1 MRFAAALLALALAAC
16 NQQPAAPAAEEEH
29 VFVRVPPPWFIC
41 DSLNETSVFVFER
54 TSNNDVH
61 VAEYGKSYGG
71 LLARNGYFVGDEEG
85 AAGSINVEL
94 VRDNGSDAWVRQINP
109 GMLETPSSAY
119 TLPFVSTLIEGR
131 EVQCRWMPRTRV
143 AGFTSRR
150 SFVVSEDAAGAIT
163 YSAYNFADAGSARA
177 VSGAENARTTNASL
191 ELRNGVA
198 GQTPEATTYTFETQ
212 GFRYVLS
219 LNRDG
224 TGLLD
229 VTRDGAP
236 LTSEPLI
243 GYQQGAAPA
252 PAAATP

>member
-1 MRFAAALLALALAAC
+1 MRFAVALLALTLAAC
-16 NQQPAAPAAEEEH
+16 TQQPAPPAAEEEQISM
-29 VFVRVPPPWFIC
+29 RVPAPWFIC
-41 DSLNETSVFVFER
+41 DSINGASVFVFER
-54 TSNNDVH
+54 TANNDVH
-61 VAEYGKSYGG
+61 VAEYGKSDGG

-85 AAGSINVEL
+85 AAGSINTEL
-94 VRDNGSDAWVRQINP
+94 VRDNGSDAWVHQTNP
-109 GMLETPSSAY
+109 GMLETPASAY
-119 TLPFVSTLIEGR
+119 TRPFGSAQIEGR
-131 EVQCRWMPRTRV
+131 DIQCRWMPRTRV

-150 SFVVSEDAAGAIT
+150 SFVVHEDAAGAIT
-163 YSAYNFADAGSARA
+163 YSAYNFADNASARA
-177 VSGAENARTTNASL
+177 ASGAENARTTNASL

-224 TGLLD
+224 TGVLD

-243 GYQQGAAPA
+243 GYQQGSPPA
-252 PAAATP
+252 PTAATP

>member
-198 GQTPEATTYTFETQ
+198 GQEHDFHERRADAR
-212 GFRYVLS
+212 GRRVVG
-219 LNRDG
+219 RHD
-224 TGLLD
+224 
-229 VTRDGAP
+229 RR
-236 LTSEPLI
+236 
-243 GYQQGAAPA
+243 AARP
-252 PAAATP
+252 PD

>member
-1 MRFAAALLALALAAC
+1 MRFAVALLALALAAC
-16 NQQPAAPAAEEEH
+16 NQQPAAPAEEEQ
-29 VFVRVPPPWFIC
+29 VSVRVPPPWFIC
-41 DSLNETSVFVFER
+41 DSLNEASVFVFEH

-61 VAEYGKSYGG
+61 VAEYGKSDGG
-71 LLARNGYFVGDEEG
+71 LLARNGYFVGDEDG
-85 AAGSINVEL
+85 AAGNINIEL
-94 VRDNGSDAWVRQINP
+94 VRDNGSDAWARQINP
-109 GMLETPSSAY
+109 SMLETPASAY

-131 EVQCRWMPRTRV
+131 EIQCRWMPRTRV

-150 SFVVSEDAAGAIT
+150 SFVVSEDATGAIT

-177 VSGAENARTTNASL
+177 MSGAGNARTTNASL
-191 ELRNGVA
+191 ELRNGAA

-252 PAAATP
+252 AATP

>member
-1 MRFAAALLALALAAC
+1 MRFAIALLVLALAAC
-16 NQQPAAPAAEEEH
+16 NQQPAAPAEDEQ
-29 VFVRVPPPWFIC
+29 VSMRVPPPWFIC
-41 DSLNETSVFVFER
+41 DSLNEASVFVFER
-54 TSNNDVH
+54 NAHNDVH
-61 VAEYGKSYGG
+61 VAEYGKSDGG

-85 AAGSINVEL
+85 AAGSINIEL
-94 VRDNGSDAWVRQINP
+94 VRDNGSDAWVRQTNP
-109 GMLETPSSAY
+109 GMLETPASAY

-131 EVQCRWMPRTRV
+131 DVQCRWMPRTRV

-150 SFVVSEDAAGAIT
+150 SFVVSEDAAAAIT
-163 YSAYNFADAGSARA
+163 YRAYNFADAGSARA
-177 VSGAENARTTNASL
+177 QSSGENARTTNASL
-191 ELRNGVA
+191 ELRDGVV

-243 GYQQGAAPA
+243 GYQQGTAPA